1 MKRIDTHQH
10 LWDCRQFPYAWCAG
24 IPALNKSFL
33 LEDYLLAAEG
43 GGIEKT
49 VFVECNV
56 DAPYIED
63 LPPLHDIEVTLQL
76 PVKSA
81 RLVPQGGGHA
91 REIRRP
97 RDASRAGVFLSPDDL
112 DRVPSPILQHDQVPL
127 QIHCRRHDRPLRC
140 TR

>member
-56 DAPYIED
+56 DAPHIED
-63 LPPLHDIEVTLQL
+63 LPPLHDIEVTLRL
-76 PVKSA
+76 PVTSA
-81 RLVPQGGGHA
+81 KLVPQGGDVTLEKSG
-91 REIRRP
+91 
-97 RDASRAGVFLSPDDL
+97 
-112 DRVPSPILQHDQVPL
+112 DRVTLRVPVFSCH
-127 QIHCRRHDRPLRC
+127 QMIEIEC
-140 TR
+140 

>member
-56 DAPYIED
+56 DAPHIED

-81 RLVPQGGGHA
+81 RLVPQGGVKEQNG
-91 REIRRP
+91 IRPFYRVGSCPTSMTSAGIHFRTGGDFPQVALEGTFRP
-97 RDASRAGVFLSPDDL
+97 M
-112 DRVPSPILQHDQVPL
+112 
-127 QIHCRRHDRPLRC
+127 
-140 TR
+140 